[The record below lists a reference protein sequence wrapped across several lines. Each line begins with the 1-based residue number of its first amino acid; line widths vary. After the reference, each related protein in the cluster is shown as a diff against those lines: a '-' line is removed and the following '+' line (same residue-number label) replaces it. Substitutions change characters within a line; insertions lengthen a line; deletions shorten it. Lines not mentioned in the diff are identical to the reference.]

1 MHSTMFSESLVDKEM
16 LWWKATAMVE
26 AKDRKFPFS
35 SLSLSFLIQKV
46 ERGRIGV
53 RIWGNNRCCA
63 N

>member
-1 MHSTMFSESLVDKEM
+1 
-16 LWWKATAMVE
+16 MVE

-53 RIWGNNRCCA
+53 RIW
-63 N
+63 